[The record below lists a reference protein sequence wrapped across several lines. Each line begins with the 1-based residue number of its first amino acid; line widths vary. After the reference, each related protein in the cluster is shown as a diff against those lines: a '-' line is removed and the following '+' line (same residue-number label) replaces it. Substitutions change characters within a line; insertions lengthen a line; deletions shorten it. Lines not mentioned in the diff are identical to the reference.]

1 MSRGDV
7 TLVAHPQALVGEA
20 VRMDGDDVVW
30 VDPPNRR
37 LLTRLARCGPPCGAA
52 GASFD

>member
-7 TLVAHPQALVGEA
+7 TLIAQPQALVGEA

-30 VDPPNRR
+30 D
-37 LLTRLARCGPPCGAA
+37 GAWVGA
-52 GASFD
+52 GAGALFCVALRN